1 MEEILEKMKRDL
13 DKVRTDL
20 ITCVNPTQLDG
31 LAYEL
36 IVKSDIVNNIED
48 EIIDI
53 TEYIDDLKQYDNPLD
68 RIYNI
73 FMDMVLDYMKIVNGD
88 RLYSCLNIIKNGET
102 YNNDYIEVDLSNFI
116 VED

>member
-1 MEEILEKMKRDL
+1 MKEILEKMQKEL

-20 ITCVNPTQLDG
+20 ISCVNPTQLDG

-36 IVKSDIVNNIED
+36 IVKSDIVNDIED

-53 TEYIDDLKQYDNPLD
+53 TNYINELKQYDNPLD

-73 FMDMVLDYMKIVNGD
+73 FMDMVLDDMKIVNGD
-88 RLYSCLNIIKNGET
+88 RLYDCLNIIKGGEK
-102 YNNDYIEVDLSNFI
+102 
-116 VED
+116 

>member
-1 MEEILEKMKRDL
+1 MEEILEKMKKEL

-36 IVKSDIVNNIED
+36 IVKNDIVNDIED

-53 TEYIDDLKQYDNPLD
+53 TDYVNELKQYDNPLD

-73 FMDMVLDYMKIVNGD
+73 FMDMVLDDMKIVNGD
-88 RLYSCLNIIKNGET
+88 RLYSCLNIIKRRE
-102 YNNDYIEVDLSNFI
+102 SN
-116 VED
+116 VEF

>member
-1 MEEILEKMKRDL
+1 MKEILEKMKRDL

-53 TEYIDDLKQYDNPLD
+53 T
-68 RIYNI
+68 
-73 FMDMVLDYMKIVNGD
+73 
-88 RLYSCLNIIKNGET
+88 
-102 YNNDYIEVDLSNFI
+102 
-116 VED
+116 